1 MLAPGPRT
9 RRRALSSDP
18 GESARGGRAAS
29 TRPGPP
35 PRRPADTVVAEAS
48 LPVAF
53 PARAVPARLL
63 DPRAPPYPGPAP
75 GAGGPLPPRR
85 PGSIQTVLP
94 SPAPRSPRDPR
105 SLPGV
110 AGAVAFPAP
119 PPPLHAGPGAEWA
132 SRFSSRNKEAAAA
145 PSEDPPFLLTLRL
158 WDAYILEGGHLL
170 MAMAY
175 TVLKVHRRNRPLTTG
190 GAPQGSGLSLPRG
203 SPDDLTAP
211 LPLEHL
217 LKLPL
222 EGLQEFLQD
231 TLARALEDE
240 ACPCSCRPPWLSYPG
255 WSKTCPCPEPRG
267 WRPSGLF
274 SKLGWLCHAWPHG
287 PTLCRP
293 NILEEKLTL
302 FTYS

>member
-1 MLAPGPRT
+1 MWATGPPT
-9 RRRALSSDP
+9 GRRALSGDP
-18 GESARGGRAAS
+18 GESAREGRAAS

-75 GAGGPLPPRR
+75 GAGGPLPPWR

-132 SRFSSRNKEAAAA
+132 SRFFSRNKEAAAA
-145 PSEDPPFLLTLRL
+145 AAERGVGYEESMKT
-158 WDAYILEGGHLL
+158 GHGEAL
-170 MAMAY
+170 
-175 TVLKVHRRNRPLTTG
+175 G
-190 GAPQGSGLSLPRG
+190 
-203 SPDDLTAP
+203 DLTCDV
-211 LPLEHL
+211 
-217 LKLPL
+217 
-222 EGLQEFLQD
+222 G
-231 TLARALEDE
+231 
-240 ACPCSCRPPWLSYPG
+240 
-255 WSKTCPCPEPRG
+255 
-267 WRPSGLF
+267 
-274 SKLGWLCHAWPHG
+274 
-287 PTLCRP
+287 
-293 NILEEKLTL
+293 
-302 FTYS
+302 